1 MDNSI
6 IEEVKKALCINTDE
20 SDVRL
25 CQLLKLKIKQTHP
38 DNQNNNDSGCESEDE
53 CKKLTELYTRLKKY
67 IEEKTMSTALSVPKE
82 SEMVLF
88 QYMND
93 IDVKEETIKTLMQEK
108 LELQEKVKSL
118 ESQLKE
124 AKDDLSNLRDNR
136 AQESKKDLSK
146 LYRPRKTYNVIG
158 IAAFV
163 TMLSTSVP
171 QLKKLMVDWGL
182 SSTTFFIVSIIIV
195 SIWGILWLRKY
206 IVNGITDSI
215 IYEVLN
221 DSNLEEK
228 LDVKSSFGYPVC
240 QYCFSRDSLSSY
252 IRKLIN
258 KGIRCIFTTCGREKL
273 INTLTD
279 HIVLELF
286 RKSIIK
292 DQYTNKFKEFF
303 VIEEDCDRRPF

>member
-1 MDNSI
+1 MDNNI

-38 DNQNNNDSGCESEDE
+38 DNQNNNDSGCESENE

-108 LELQEKVKSL
+108 LELQEKVNSL

-146 LYRPRKTYNVIG
+146 IYRPRKYYNVIG
-158 IAAFV
+158 IAAFIA
-163 TMLSTSVP
+163 MLSTSVP
-171 QLKKLMVDWGL
+171 QLKKIMADWGL
-182 SSTTFFIVSIIIV
+182 SSTTFFIVSIILV
-195 SIWGILWLRKY
+195 FVWGILWLRKY

-221 DSNLEEK
+221 DSDLEEK
-228 LDVKSSFGYPVC
+228 LEVKSSFGYPVC
-240 QYCFSRDSLSSY
+240 QYRFSRDSLSSY
-252 IRKLIN
+252 IRKLLN
-258 KGIRCIFTTCGREKL
+258 KGFRRLLTAFGREKL

-279 HIVLELF
+279 HIVFEF
-286 RKSIIK
+286 YGKGIIK
-292 DQYTNKFKEFF
+292 DQYTKKFTEFF
-303 VIEEDCDRRPF
+303 VIEEDHNR

>member
-1 MDNSI
+1 MDNNI

-38 DNQNNNDSGCESEDE
+38 DNQNNNDSGCESENE

-124 AKDDLSNLRDNR
+124 AKDDLSNLLDNR

-146 LYRPRKTYNVIG
+146 IYRPRKYYNVIG
-158 IAAFV
+158 IAAFIA
-163 TMLSTSVP
+163 MLSTSVP
-171 QLKKLMVDWGL
+171 QLKKIMADWGL
-182 SSTTFFIVSIIIV
+182 SSTTFFIVSIILV
-195 SIWGILWLRKY
+195 FVWGILWLRKY

-221 DSNLEEK
+221 DSDLEEK
-228 LDVKSSFGYPVC
+228 LEVKSSFGYPVC
-240 QYCFSRDSLSSY
+240 QYRFSRDSLSSY
-252 IRKLIN
+252 IRKLLN
-258 KGIRCIFTTCGREKL
+258 KGFRRLLTAFGREKL

-279 HIVLELF
+279 HIVFEF
-286 RKSIIK
+286 YGKGIIK
-292 DQYTNKFKEFF
+292 DQYTKKFTEFF
-303 VIEEDCDRRPF
+303 VIEEDHNR

>member
-1 MDNSI
+1 MDNNI

-38 DNQNNNDSGCESEDE
+38 DNQNNNDSGCESENE

-93 IDVKEETIKTLMQEK
+93 IDVKEETINTLMQEK

-146 LYRPRKTYNVIG
+146 IYRPRKYYNVIG
-158 IAAFV
+158 IAAFIA
-163 TMLSTSVP
+163 MLSTSVP
-171 QLKKLMVDWGL
+171 QLKKIMADLGL
-182 SSTTFFIVSIIIV
+182 SSTTFFIVSIILV
-195 SIWGILWLRKY
+195 FVWGILWLRKY

-221 DSNLEEK
+221 DSDLEEK
-228 LDVKSSFGYPVC
+228 LEVKSSFGYPVC
-240 QYCFSRDSLSSY
+240 QYRFSRDSLSSY
-252 IRKLIN
+252 IRKLLN
-258 KGIRCIFTTCGREKL
+258 KGFRRLLTAFGREKL
-273 INTLTD
+273 INALTD
-279 HIVLELF
+279 HIVFEF
-286 RKSIIK
+286 YGKGIIK
-292 DQYTNKFKEFF
+292 DQYTKKFTEFF
-303 VIEEDCDRRPF
+303 VIEEDHNR